1 MWVKIGVGAWC
12 LLFIITLFLLI
23 VVEMRPDEDELR
35 GWALLLTLVTLA
47 WSSQAVKAIFK
58 MFELDTWLDKP
69 QHFSKTRERLLRAR
83 KPLAVVAMPSVV
95 GLSLVLVVD
104 FGSQTNEML
113 VLYGGLLLSF
123 FFGNLAYPS
132 KYNPSF
138 NRKGR

>member
-47 WSSQAVKAIFK
+47 LSSRAVKAIFK
-58 MFELDTWLDKP
+58 MFELDSWLEKP
-69 QHFSKTRERLLRAR
+69 QHFSKARERLFRAR
-83 KPLAVVAMPSVV
+83 KPLVVAMPSVV

-104 FGSQTNEML
+104 FGSQRKEML
-113 VLYGGLLLSF
+113 VFYGGLLLSW

-132 KYNPSF
+132 KFNPSF
-138 NRKGR
+138 SRKGR